1 MRWRNPGQY
10 VHWTGKPAQSHLV
23 CTKASGAPA
32 SCKLLMAP
40 HTFGISPRAWF
51 LRSLLARHPSLTP
64 PAERGNPLA
73 RHDEIGNRKISAAS
87 NPAEPAHSINGY
99 RYRSDS
105 KPAPHSEG
113 LDELKLRLRQHRRL
127 LAFKSTS
134 IRAGTALL
142 NRHLALALV
151 DGVSMRAVA
160 GAARLSHKEVRQACQ
175 AFDDLPPSGF
185 TAAVHLQSISSI
197 EKELAALRQS
207 KAAVEAARLNLM
219 ATTRRRGR
227 HGRLRAG
234 TLDRAQA

>member
-1 MRWRNPGQY
+1 M
-10 VHWTGKPAQSHLV
+10 
-23 CTKASGAPA
+23 
-32 SCKLLMAP
+32 
-40 HTFGISPRAWF
+40 
-51 LRSLLARHPSLTP
+51 
-64 PAERGNPLA
+64 A

-219 ATTRRRGR
+219 ATTRRRHVMDDYELALLTGLR
-227 HGRLRAG
+227 PDHIRRMTWGMGPHGPRPQGATAR
-234 TLDRAQA
+234 R